1 MCRQEGAPAAAAGGT
16 AKQEPGL
23 SGGGQAAVL
32 ASLGELHDQSQY
44 AEELD
49 LGTFVAKLSQ
59 TRS

>member
-1 MCRQEGAPAAAAGGT
+1 VSATAADGS
-16 AKQEPGL
+16 AKQAASPTT
-23 SGGGQAAVL
+23 GQAAVL

-49 LGTFVAKLSQ
+49 LGSFVAKLNQ